1 MGHVNPEN
9 QRLQI
14 KDLQEDRQYL
24 VRIMAQNE
32 VGLSDP
38 LEMEEAVQVIRPPGI
53 TIYSKI
59 TIYTNH

>member
-38 LEMEEAVQVIRPPGI
+38 LEMEEAVEVIRPPG
-53 TIYSKI
+53 
-59 TIYTNH
+59 NFH